1 MQPRSFEVVG
11 DADALA
17 ARAADV
23 FARAV
28 EESVSDKGSCAFA
41 LSRPTPERVFQAV
54 GRMRLPRRVTQ
65 MYQVDERVAPDRSDD
80 RNLTL
85 IERDLASWVR
95 DSNLHKMKIDSEHP
109 ENGGKRYAKDLEEEL
124 GSPPILDFVHLGL
137 GTDGHTASLMP
148 GDPVLDVRDK
158 WVATTKKV
166 AGFRRLT
173 LTYPVIDAARLV
185 IFVVSGREKAEALR
199 RVLSG
204 DKDAPAARIQ
214 ASNVRFFVDAE
225 AAAQL

>member
-1 MQPRSFEVVG
+1 MRPRSFEVAT

-17 ARAADV
+17 ARTADV

-41 LSRPTPERVFQAV
+41 LSRPTPDRVFQAV

-65 MYQVDERVAPDRSDD
+65 MYQVDERVAGDGSDD

-85 IERDLASWVR
+85 IERELTSWVR
-95 DSNLHKMKIDSEHP
+95 DSELRRMKIDSEHP
-109 ENGGKRYAKDLEEEL
+109 ENGAKRYAKDLEEQL
-124 GSPPILDFVHLGL
+124 GSPPVLDFVHLGL

-148 GDPVLDVRDK
+148 GDPVLDVKDQ

-173 LTYPVIDAARLV
+173 MTYPVIDAARLV

-204 DKDAPAARIQ
+204 DEDVPAARIN
-214 ASNVRFFVDAE
+214 STNVRFFVDAE